1 MNKIKIYKKL
11 INEWVDSEKKIT
23 CGEEMSKQYK
33 KVMMKR
39 WQYLFDLCT
48 FIKPDKSVDV
58 LDVGRSYFSRMLSGY
73 YNSTTT
79 LGFDLT
85 DDGGHRELDE
95 CNLEHIVFDLKK
107 ASDTSLWPSG
117 KKYDIIVYSEVIE
130 HLNEAPEYSLLFLK
144 YLLKPDGILICST
157 PNAAAI
163 HKRLKMIFG
172 FNPYEKI
179 RFFNNNPGH
188 FREYTRKELYGMGDK
203 CGLDCT
209 LHRYKN
215 FFTHAQSDIYT
226 KLKQMLFS
234 FTTAFVP
241 SWKNQ
246 QIIVFRNS
254 HVSDPVELSSINRIR
269 ETVKT

>member
-11 INEWVDSEKKIT
+11 INEWVDSEKIIT
-23 CGEEMSKQYK
+23 CGDEMSKRYK

-39 WQYLFDLCT
+39 WQYLYDLCT
-48 FIKPDKSVDV
+48 FLKPDKSIDV
-58 LDVGRSYFSRMLSGY
+58 LDVGRSHFSQMLAEY
-73 YNSTTT
+73 YNNTTT
-79 LGFDLT
+79 LGFDLA

-107 ASDTSLWPSG
+107 ASDTTLWPNG
-117 KKYDIIVYSEVIE
+117 KNYDIIIYSEVIE

-163 HKRLKMIFG
+163 HKRLKMGLG

-188 FREYTRKELYGMGDK
+188 FREYTRQELYEMGNK
-203 CGLDCT
+203 CGLNCIF
-209 LHRYKN
+209 HRYEN
-215 FFTHAQSDIYT
+215 FFTHDPSDFYT
-226 KLKQMLFS
+226 KLTQKLFS
-234 FTTAFVP
+234 AATAFVP

-246 QIIVFRNS
+246 QIIVFKNS
-254 HVSDPVELSSINRIR
+254 HVSDPVNLDSINTKQ
-269 ETVKT
+269 EAVQE